1 MLIRPTQASS
11 FSLLESGLLMNLAK
25 LTRAQEQ
32 IATGKRIVRPSD
44 DPAGA
49 TRALG
54 LGSQISTLDRFFAA
68 VQDGGTLLD
77 RAASSVQESSDLMSS
92 ARELVVQGM
101 NGTLSDGDRRTLA
114 TSLEQ
119 IRARLLDVANQD
131 TNSHFVFAGTAT
143 NTRPFVESTV
153 AGVKQVRYVG
163 NAEPLEVQSGL
174 DARLKTT
181 LPGSDIY
188 TRDDRSGTRYAGL
201 TGATHGTSADQGS
214 GYVRLYARHDA
225 TNATLGAGLALVNG
239 GANDTVLN
247 SHSLVVDAAANT
259 VQLDGG
265 PVLSIPTAS
274 ASNVADFV
282 VRDASGAELHLDF
295 TGYTGVNY
303 SGTVTGAGSLSL
315 DGTNYTAISFTESDL
330 ELIDNSRDVVLHVDT
345 RAMSRAG
352 AEMVTFGGAVN
363 AFDTM
368 QGIIDDLNNTDG
380 LPAADVTDRMV
391 NWLGELDRNHENV
404 LSALGKLGAL
414 SQHAQTVGT
423 ALSDE
428 IDGLT
433 ILRSNVEDADLS
445 LVTLDMARAEQT
457 LQLVQ
462 ATSARMLQNSLLNF
476 LR

>member
-1 MLIRPTQASS
+1 MNIRPTQSSS
-11 FSLLESGLLMNLAK
+11 FAQLESGLLMNLAK

-54 LGSQISTLDRFFAA
+54 LGSQISQLDRFFAA

-77 RAASSVQESSDLMSS
+77 RSAASVQESSDLMSQ

-114 TSLEQ
+114 TSLTQ

-131 TNSHFVFAGTAT
+131 SNSHFVFAGTST
-143 NTRPFVESTV
+143 NTRPFVEETV
-153 AGVKQVRYVG
+153 SGVKQVRYTG
-163 NAEPLEVQSGL
+163 NAEALEVQSGL

-188 TRDDRSGTRYAGL
+188 TRDDRTGTQYAGL
-201 TGATHGTSADQGS
+201 TGATAGTSADQGT
-214 GYVRLYARHDA
+214 GYVRLYARHDS
-225 TNATLGAGLALVNG
+225 TSATLGAGLALVGG
-239 GANDTVLN
+239 GANDTIL
-247 SHSLVVDAAANT
+247 SAHSLVVDAAANT

-274 ASNVADFV
+274 AANVADFV
-282 VRDASGAELHLDF
+282 VRDAGGAELHLDF
-295 TGYTGVNY
+295 SAYTGVNY
-303 SGTVTGAGSLSL
+303 SGTVTGNGSLSL
-315 DGTNYTAISFTESDL
+315 DGTNYTAIAFNETDL
-330 ELIDNSRDVVLHVDT
+330 ELIDNSRGVVLHVDT
-345 RAMSRAG
+345 RSISRAG
-352 AEMVTFGGAVN
+352 TELVTFGGTVN

-380 LPAADVTDRMV
+380 LPSVDISARMSK
-391 NWLGELDRNHENV
+391 WLGELDRNHENV
-404 LSALGKLGAL
+404 LDALGKLGAL
-414 SQHAQTVGT
+414 SAHAQSVET
-423 ALSDE
+423 ALGDE

-433 ILRSNVEDADLS
+433 ILRSTVEDADLS

-462 ATSARMLQNSLLNF
+462 ATSARMLQNTLLNF